1 MADEAASQVCF
12 TVCKQAEKR
21 TEGNIAFALEG
32 RTDRD
37 RETEK
42 QREREKES
50 ELGKKRKKGNR
61 REG

>member
-12 TVCKQAEKR
+12 AVCKQAEKR

-37 RETEK
+37 RETE
-42 QREREKES
+42 REKAS
-50 ELGKKRKKGNR
+50 
-61 REG
+61 